1 VTFSLGRAA
10 KCSLGRQIEKGRALA
25 RPFFVRCKR
34 RRGFAPIN
42 ADGQKWRM
50 DMGDLYPL
58 VVICITAVGFSS
70 LLPSRGDSAHVF
82 LWRGDWLAKSK
93 QGEFYP
99 MKRFAMAVALLAMIS
114 GVAVAEDGA
123 AIYKTKCAMCHGAAG
138 EGKVGPAL
146 KGTKLTD
153 AQVADLLTKGA
164 AGKKAPHGKA
174 VAGLTDD
181 QAKAVATFVKG
192 LK

>member
-1 VTFSLGRAA
+1 
-10 KCSLGRQIEKGRALA
+10 
-25 RPFFVRCKR
+25 
-34 RRGFAPIN
+34 
-42 ADGQKWRM
+42 
-50 DMGDLYPL
+50 
-58 VVICITAVGFSS
+58 
-70 LLPSRGDSAHVF
+70 
-82 LWRGDWLAKSK
+82 
-93 QGEFYP
+93 

-138 EGKVGPAL
+138 EGKIGPAL

-174 VAGLTDD
+174 VAGLTED